1 MGVACDCHT
10 EAALDLPVFAPLP
23 TFCTSDTLKLTRSVD
38 EFCSNCL
45 SMSLQAATTNDVK
58 PMQPAINA
66 KCKFPDFIALTF
78 KFDGLVTDTLV

>member
-1 MGVACDCHT
+1 
-10 EAALDLPVFAPLP
+10 
-23 TFCTSDTLKLTRSVD
+23 
-38 EFCSNCL
+38 L

-78 KFDGLVTDTLV
+78 KFDGLVTDTWV